1 MTESAVS
8 GTPYLFWMVGILL
21 AGAVLAYA
29 AVRRRGRKASAT
41 VADNAT
47 ERLYAAEDRDPAN
60 KP

>member
-8 GTPYLFWMVGILL
+8 GTPYMLWVVGILL

-29 AVRRRGRKASAT
+29 AVRRRGAKAPMST
-41 VADNAT
+41 SDDAT

-60 KP
+60 K